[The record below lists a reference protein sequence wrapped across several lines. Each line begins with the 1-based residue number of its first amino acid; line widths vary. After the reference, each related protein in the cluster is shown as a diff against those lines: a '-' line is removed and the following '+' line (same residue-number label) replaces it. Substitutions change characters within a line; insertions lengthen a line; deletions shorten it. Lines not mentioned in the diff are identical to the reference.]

1 MQIDKK
7 IKKKKWNEIFQN
19 STQYGYQEILEI
31 MQLQI
36 YLENI
41 YYQTFDL
48 IFLVM
53 NPFQKNF
60 SWEVI
65 Q

>member
-36 YLENI
+36 YLDYNI
-41 YYQTFDL
+41 YYQTLEL
-48 IFLVM
+48 IFFC
-53 NPFQKNF
+53 NEPIQKT
-60 SWEVI
+60 I
-65 Q
+65 LGR